1 MARKLGRCMV
11 LALAVALMP
20 PSSWGRAT
28 DAADQEYA
36 VYAALLFPEHS
47 DAENTVANASPNSN
61 LPVHQRM
68 RVDLQGIVPGPYTIL
83 LTTQTAEAAQTASID
98 RIMAEDFSQKNQSG
112 CDLDAERFR
121 SQIPLD
127 KRSQVTFLSEE
138 KRKSIFQAGGWEAF
152 RRSPIGAS
160 GITRLSRA
168 GFNADQ
174 TLAMVDIQTI
184 SDYEMGIGYRVMLK
198 RAPGQQG
205 WVMIEA
211 SVNRMF

>member
-1 MARKLGRCMV
+1 MVPKVGRCMV
-11 LALAVALMP
+11 LALALALMP

-36 VYAALLFPEHS
+36 VYAALLFPGHS
-47 DAENTVANASPNSN
+47 DAENTVANAGADSS
-61 LPVHQRM
+61 LSVHQRM
-68 RVDLQGIVPGPYTIL
+68 RVDLQGIAPGPYTIL
-83 LTTQTAEAAQTASID
+83 LTTKTAAAVQTASID
-98 RIMAEDFSQKNQSG
+98 RIMLEDFSQKNQSG
-112 CDLDAERFR
+112 YELDAERFR

-127 KRSQVTFLSEE
+127 KRSQVSFLSEE
-138 KRKSIFQAGGWEAF
+138 KRKSIFQSGGWEAF
-152 RRSPIGAS
+152 RRSPMAAS
-160 GITRLSRA
+160 GITSLSRA

-174 TLAMVDIQTI
+174 TLAMVDIQNV

-211 SVNRMF
+211 RVNRMF